1 MSLHSN
7 EMNRKIKKIILETYS
22 YHFVV
27 TSNYAELSECRLK
40 RLQQQPYFMNRG
52 FPFGDYPSNRKHVM
66 KIWFWKKKKTDPEYT
81 YIFIAKNLVLEPNE

>member
-1 MSLHSN
+1 MVPNVVAFKRN
-7 EMNRKIKKIILETYS
+7 EQNRTEQKNKKKIILETYS

-52 FPFGDYPSNRKHVM
+52 FPFGTIRPTESM
-66 KIWFWKKKKTDPEYT
+66 
-81 YIFIAKNLVLEPNE
+81 